1 MIQVFPTHHCS
12 TQARNQKEEKEEME
26 KGGGKQKGG
35 RRGGGSEGEGGKDL
49 LFPAYFDCQN
59 TQDKLLY
66 VNVARGVV

>member
-1 MIQVFPTHHCS
+1 MIQGFPTHYCS
-12 TQARNQKEEKEEME
+12 TQERNQKEEKEEME

-35 RRGGGSEGEGGKDL
+35 RGGGSGGEGGKDL

-66 VNVARGVV
+66 VNVA